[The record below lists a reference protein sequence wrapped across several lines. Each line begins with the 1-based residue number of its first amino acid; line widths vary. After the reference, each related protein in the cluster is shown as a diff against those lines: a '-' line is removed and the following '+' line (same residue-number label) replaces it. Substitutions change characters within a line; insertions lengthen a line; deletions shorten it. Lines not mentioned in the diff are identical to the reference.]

1 MENTT
6 RNMLKIVVPVLVIGV
21 VVASERQYKK
31 EQQRLIERRELI
43 RQNLRW
49 MGAHAYTMP
58 YDEFVKEYN
67 ERIEFM
73 NIVSRLR

>member
-6 RNMLKIVVPVLVIGV
+6 RNMLKIVVPVLVIGAIV
-21 VVASERQYKK
+21 TSERRYKK

-49 MGAHAYTMP
+49 LGAQGHALP